1 MPRFSAICIDT
12 RKRLRNAPG
21 PDRIEFCLMHKR
33 IFVCAV
39 IAVLVCGCSHVS
51 ESTNSVRSSG
61 TIPGVVRVSR
71 PDSPNTLNPLIGG
84 LYIENY
90 IQEAIF
96 DGLVKLDSNG
106 TVLPDLAQ
114 VVPSLSNGGLSRD
127 GKTITYRLRR
137 GVVWHDGAPFTSADV
152 VFTYKEMTNPKVP
165 FPAASTFSD
174 VASVTAPDAY
184 TVVVRLKKP
193 LAMALNQLFCDG
205 ENGQIVPKHLLDHS
219 NNLLTDPFGN
229 HPIGTGPLEFS
240 RWEHGTEI
248 VLVPNPHY
256 FLGAPQLREVDIFT
270 IPDANTALTMAR
282 SREIDVAQ
290 LTTPSQA
297 VTLRGVPG
305 INVIA
310 APAYSLTYVEFNV
323 RRPPFD
329 DRSVREALAL
339 AIDRP
344 AIAQRSYDGF
354 AVAADSV
361 IPPYSWGYTKDN
373 GAPPFDPAA
382 ARKLLDADGYVAGP
396 DGVRA
401 KNGIRLE
408 AAILVDAASASGLSG
423 AQQVQAYWRAVGVD
437 AAVKPM
443 PLNVIRGPGGP
454 AENGTFGVFYATIGF
469 DVDPSRDTLLSRQSF
484 PPKGNDLARY
494 STPQVERLIDLGAS
508 TYDRAQRAQYYA
520 QLQRQVNYDMPDIPI
535 AWPRFIYAVNTD
547 LRGFMPETV
556 NSDFWNV
563 QNWRI

>member
-1 MPRFSAICIDT
+1 
-12 RKRLRNAPG
+12 LRDWG
-21 PDRIEFCLMHKR
+21 PLATILLAFA
-33 IFVCAV
+33 FVS
-39 IAVLVCGCSHVS
+39 CSRVS
-51 ESTNSVRSSG
+51 ESATATHSSG

-71 PDSPNTLNPLIGG
+71 PDSPNTLNPLLGG

-106 TVLPDLAQ
+106 AILPDLAQ
-114 VVPSLSNGGLSRD
+114 AVPSLSNGGLSRD
-127 GKTITYRLRR
+127 GKTITYRLRH
-137 GVVWHDGAPFTSADV
+137 GVVWHDGTPFTSADV
-152 VFTYKEMTNPKVP
+152 VFTYKEMIDPKVP
-165 FPAASTFSD
+165 FPAASTYSD
-174 VASVTAPDAY
+174 VASVSAPDQY
-184 TVVVRLKKP
+184 TVVIRLKKP
-193 LAMALNQLFCDG
+193 LAMALGQLFCDG
-205 ENGQIVPKHLLDHS
+205 ESGQIVPKHLLDHS
-219 NNLLTDPFGN
+219 ANMVTDPFGS
-229 HPIGTGPLEFS
+229 HPIGTGPLQFS
-240 RWEHGTEI
+240 RWEHGTVI

-256 FLGAPQLREVDIFT
+256 FLGVPQLREVDIFT

-282 SREIDVAQ
+282 SREIDIAQ

-297 VTLRGVPG
+297 TTLRGVPG

-323 RRPPFD
+323 RHPPFD

-344 AIAQRSYDGF
+344 AIAQRAYAGF
-354 AVAADSV
+354 ALAADSL
-361 IPPYSWGYTKDN
+361 IPPYSWGYAKDN
-373 GAPPFDPAA
+373 GAPPYDPAA
-382 ARKLLDADGYVAGP
+382 ARKLLDADGFLVGP

-401 KNGIRLE
+401 KNGVRLE

-454 AENGTFGVFYATIGF
+454 AERGTFSVFYATIGF
-469 DVDPSRDTLLSRQSF
+469 DVDPSRDTILSNESF
-484 PPKGNDLARY
+484 PPNGNDLARY
-494 STPQVERLIDLGAS
+494 STPEVERLIELGAS
-508 TYDRAQRAQYYA
+508 TYDRAQRAAYYA
-520 QLQRQVNYDMPDIPI
+520 RLQRRVNYDMPDIPI

-547 LRGFMPETV
+547 LHGFAPETV

-563 QNWRI
+563 YDWRI